1 MRNENYN
8 TLGDL
13 TMENRYKSVFDIIG
27 PVMVGPSSSHTAGA
41 VAIGR
46 EGNRLFGGVPKKV
59 TVHYYGSFAQT
70 HRGHGTDYAIAA
82 GILGFTT
89 EDLRVPRA
97 PEIARQR
104 GIDIRFVEEEGQS
117 SIGHPNTAILDMS
130 DGEKKAQLS
139 GCSIGG
145 GAIEV
150 REIVL
155 HGINI
160 KPAGSLPIVI
170 LVDFERKL
178 NHERSLSDFLKLK
191 APFKEKRI
199 YKSHACYIYEYDIQN
214 YFKPALTGEL
224 RKKYPHI
231 ICL

>member
-46 EGNRLFGGVPKKV
+46 EGNHLFGGVPKKV

-104 GIDIRFVEEEGQS
+104 GIDIRFVEEEGES
-117 SIGHPNTAILDMS
+117 PIGHPNTAILDMS

-150 REIVL
+150 RDIVL

-199 YKSHACYIYEYDIQN
+199 YKSHTCYIYEYNIQN

>member
-1 MRNENYN
+1 
-8 TLGDL
+8 
-13 TMENRYKSVFDIIG
+13 MENRYKSVFDIIG

-117 SIGHPNTAILDMS
+117 PIGHPNTAILDMS

-191 APFKEKRI
+191 AP
-199 YKSHACYIYEYDIQN
+199 
-214 YFKPALTGEL
+214 L
-224 RKKYPHI
+224 RKKESTSRTLVTSMSTISKITSNQP
-231 ICL
+231 

>member
-104 GIDIRFVEEEGQS
+104 GIDIRFVEEEGES
-117 SIGHPNTAILDMS
+117 PIGHPNTAILDMS

-150 REIVL
+150 RDIVL

-199 YKSHACYIYEYDIQN
+199 YKSHTCYIYEYNIQN

>member
-1 MRNENYN
+1 MRNENY

-89 EDLRVPRA
+89 DDLRVPRA

-117 SIGHPNTAILDMS
+117 PIGHPNTAILDMS

-150 REIVL
+150 RDIVL

-199 YKSHACYIYEYDIQN
+199 YKSHTCYIYEYDIQN
-214 YFKPALTGEL
+214 YFKPDLTGEL

>member
-1 MRNENYN
+1 
-8 TLGDL
+8 
-13 TMENRYKSVFDIIG
+13 MENRYKSVFDIIG

-117 SIGHPNTAILDMS
+117 PIGHPNTAILDMS

-150 REIVL
+150 RDIVL

-178 NHERSLSDFLKLK
+178 NHERSLSDFLKLN
-191 APFKEKRI
+191 APFKEKESTSRTLVTSMSTI
-199 YKSHACYIYEYDIQN
+199 SKITSNQ
-214 YFKPALTGEL
+214 P
-224 RKKYPHI
+224 
-231 ICL
+231 

>member
-1 MRNENYN
+1 M
-8 TLGDL
+8 
-13 TMENRYKSVFDIIG
+13 MENRYKSVFDIIG

-46 EGNRLFGGVPKKV
+46 EGNKLFGGVPKKV

-82 GILGFTT
+82 GILGFNTD
-89 EDLRVPRA
+89 DLRVPKA
-97 PEIARQR
+97 PEIAKKR
-104 GIDIRFVEEEGQS
+104 GIDIRFVEEEGES
-117 SIGHPNTAILDMS
+117 PIHHPNTAILDMT
-130 DGEKKAQLS
+130 DGTKKVQLS

-150 REIVL
+150 RNIVL

-160 KPAGSLPIVI
+160 EPAGSLPIVI
-170 LVDFERKL
+170 LVDYERKL
-178 NHERSLSDFLKLK
+178 NHEQSLSDFLKLK
-191 APFKEKRI
+191 APFMQKHI
-199 YKSHACYIYEYDIQN
+199 YKSPTCYIYEYDINN
-214 YFKPALTGEL
+214 YFKPSLVGEL
-224 RKKYPHI
+224 KKKYKNI

>member
-1 MRNENYN
+1 
-8 TLGDL
+8 
-13 TMENRYKSVFDIIG
+13 MENRYKSVFDIIG

-117 SIGHPNTAILDMS
+117 PIGHPNTAILDMS

-178 NHERSLSDFLKLK
+178 NHERSLSDFL
-191 APFKEKRI
+191 
-199 YKSHACYIYEYDIQN
+199 
-214 YFKPALTGEL
+214 
-224 RKKYPHI
+224 
-231 ICL
+231 

>member
-1 MRNENYN
+1 
-8 TLGDL
+8 
-13 TMENRYKSVFDIIG
+13 MENRYKSVFDIIG

-117 SIGHPNTAILDMS
+117 PIGHPNTAILDMS

-150 REIVL
+150 RDIVL

-199 YKSHACYIYEYDIQN
+199 YKSHTCYIYEYNIQN

>member
-1 MRNENYN
+1 
-8 TLGDL
+8 
-13 TMENRYKSVFDIIG
+13 MENRYKSVFDIIG

-117 SIGHPNTAILDMS
+117 PIGHPNTAILDMS

-199 YKSHACYIYEYDIQN
+199 YKSHTCYIYEYNIQN

>member
-117 SIGHPNTAILDMS
+117 PIGHPNTAILDMS

-191 APFKEKRI
+191 APFKEKESTSRTLVTSMSTI
-199 YKSHACYIYEYDIQN
+199 SKITSNQ
-214 YFKPALTGEL
+214 P
-224 RKKYPHI
+224 
-231 ICL
+231 

>member
-104 GIDIRFVEEEGQS
+104 GIDIRFVEEEGES
-117 SIGHPNTAILDMS
+117 PIGHPNTAILDMS
-130 DGEKKAQLS
+130 DGEKKVQLS

-150 REIVL
+150 RDIVL

-199 YKSHACYIYEYDIQN
+199 YKSHTCYIYEYNIQN

>member
-1 MRNENYN
+1 
-8 TLGDL
+8 
-13 TMENRYKSVFDIIG
+13 MENRYKSVFDIIG
-27 PVMVGPSSSHTAGA
+27 PVMIGPSSSHTAGA

-46 EGNRLFGGVPKKV
+46 EGNRLFGGIPKKV
-59 TVHYYGSFAQT
+59 TVHYYGSFAKT

-104 GIDIRFVEEEGQS
+104 GVDIRFVEEEDVS
-117 SIGHPNTAILDMS
+117 PIDHPNTAILDMS
-130 DGEKKAQLS
+130 DGEKRAQLS

-150 REIVL
+150 RNIIL

-191 APFKEKRI
+191 APFKQRRI
-199 YKSHACYIYEYDIQN
+199 YKSQLCYIYEYDIKN

-224 RKKYPHI
+224 RKKYPNV

>member
-1 MRNENYN
+1 
-8 TLGDL
+8 
-13 TMENRYKSVFDIIG
+13 MENRYKSVFDIIG

-117 SIGHPNTAILDMS
+117 PIGHPNTAILDMS

-199 YKSHACYIYEYDIQN
+199 YKSHTRYIYEYNIQN

>member
-1 MRNENYN
+1 MRNENY

-89 EDLRVPRA
+89 DDLRVPRA

-104 GIDIRFVEEEGQS
+104 GIDIRFVEEEGPS
-117 SIGHPNTAILDMS
+117 PIGHPNTAILDMS

-150 REIVL
+150 RDIVL

-178 NHERSLSDFLKLK
+178 NHERFLSDFLKLK
-191 APFKEKRI
+191 APFKEKESTSRTLVTSMSTI
-199 YKSHACYIYEYDIQN
+199 SKITSNQ
-214 YFKPALTGEL
+214 T
-224 RKKYPHI
+224 
-231 ICL
+231 

>member
-1 MRNENYN
+1 
-8 TLGDL
+8 
-13 TMENRYKSVFDIIG
+13 MENRYKSVFDIIG

-104 GIDIRFVEEEGQS
+104 GIDIRFVEEEGES
-117 SIGHPNTAILDMS
+117 PIGHPNTAILDMS

-199 YKSHACYIYEYDIQN
+199 YKSHACYITEDDIQN